1 MNDATLQ
8 RIVKRIN
15 EGKCLVILGPHLL
28 GSNGSSTL
36 ALLNQHLA
44 DNLGDKVRY
53 YAEDGFVSFDDKT
66 RELLIE
72 DEVEGFF
79 KSLAPNDLY
88 RKLAEIPF
96 SMVINTAPDTTLNE
110 VLKEKGIGFDYD
122 FYHKGQA
129 PKTPAK
135 TQSRYLYNIFGDYR
149 EIDSMVLTYKDLY
162 EYLQSIMGDN
172 GLKIK
177 SMLRE
182 AKSVLFFGFSFDKWY
197 FQLLLWLMQVEDK
210 LLNSHDITQEAIKH
224 FYHEE
229 FDVEFFENNTATEI
243 IEALYKAKAE
253 GQITEPEQQAVANTE
268 LYISYAWQGAS
279 EEMANLIESTL
290 TANQIRLVRDKND
303 LGYKGGITEF
313 MNRIGKA
320 KGVVVVVSDKYLNS
334 GYCMYELTEIY
345 RQQHFKDRI
354 FPIVLEDAKIF
365 DATGQLEYKKKW
377 KERLEKLDGE
387 IRSSGAEALNTL
399 GEQYKGFKVIYDE
412 FDTIVKQLA
421 DMNVLTPD
429 IHKDTHFQ
437 ALIDKI
443 RAIP

>member
-1 MNDATLQ
+1 MNEATLQ

-28 GSNGSSTL
+28 DADGASLHTR
-36 ALLNQHLA
+36 LNQHLA

-53 YAEDGFVSFDDKT
+53 YAGEGFVSFDAKT

-79 KSLAPNDLY
+79 ESLEPNELY
-88 RKLAEIPF
+88 RKVAEIPF
-96 SMVINTAPDTTLNE
+96 SMVINTAPDLTLNK

-129 PKTPAK
+129 PKDPVK
-135 TQSRYLYNIFGDYR
+135 SQPRYIYNIFGDYR
-149 EIDSMVLTYKDLY
+149 ELDSMVLTYKDLY

-177 SMLRE
+177 GILRE
-182 AKSVLFFGFSFDKWY
+182 AKYVLFFGFSFDKWY
-197 FQLLLWLMQVEDK
+197 FQLLLWLMQIEDK
-210 LLNSHDITQEAIKH
+210 LLNSHDIKQEDIKN

-229 FDVEFFENNTATEI
+229 FDVEFFENNTASEV
-243 IEALYKAKAE
+243 IEALYRAKSE
-253 GQITEPEQQAVANTE
+253 GLITAPEPQAVSSTE

-290 TANQIRLVRDKND
+290 KSNQIRLVRDKSD

-320 KGVVVVVSDKYLNS
+320 KGVVVVVSDKYLKS

-345 RQQHFKDRI
+345 RHADFKGRI
-354 FPIVLEDAKIF
+354 FPIVMEDAKIF
-365 DATGQLEYKKKW
+365 DPNGRLAYKMEW
-377 KERLEKLDGE
+377 KQRLEKLDEE
-387 IRSSGAEALNTL
+387 IRSAGAEALGTL
-399 GEQYKGFKVIYDE
+399 GEQYKGFKRIYDE
-412 FDTIVKQLA
+412 FDAIVSQLS

-429 IHKDTHFQ
+429 IHKSTHFEE
-437 ALIDKI
+437 LIKAI

>member
-28 GSNGSSTL
+28 DAGGNSTL
-36 ALLNQHLA
+36 ALLNKHLSE
-44 DNLGDKVRY
+44 NLGDKVRY
-53 YAEDGFVSFDDKT
+53 YAGEGFVSFDDKT

-72 DEVEGFF
+72 DEVEDFF
-79 KSLAPNDLY
+79 NALQPNELY
-88 RKLAEIPF
+88 RKVAEIPF
-96 SMVINTAPDTTLNE
+96 SMVINTAPDTTLNK
-110 VLKEKGIGFDYD
+110 VLNEKGIGFDYD
-122 FYHKGQA
+122 FYHKGQT
-129 PKTPAK
+129 PKDPVK

-197 FQLLLWLMQVEDK
+197 FQLLLWLMQIEDK
-210 LLNSHDITQEAIKH
+210 LLNSHDINQAEIKN

-229 FDVEFFENNTATEI
+229 FDVEFFENNTATEL
-243 IEALYKAKAE
+243 IEALYKAKSD
-253 GQITEPEQQAVANTE
+253 GQITESAPQVVASTE

-345 RQQHFKDRI
+345 RHEDFRGRI

-365 DATGQLEYKKKW
+365 DANGRLEYKKKW
-377 KERLEKLDGE
+377 KERLDKLDEE
-387 IRSSGAEALNTL
+387 IRNSGAEALNTL

-412 FDTIVKQLA
+412 FDDIVKQLS

-429 IHKDTHFQ
+429 IHKSTHFEE
-437 ALIDKI
+437 LIKAI